1 MIIEKI
7 NENCVS
13 LPSPTGGRQCVNRL
27 HRDVVKLYTSR
38 SWRFAITPDD
48 IEVFNDYY
56 TELKKIVTKMTHTHT
71 MPRTENVHYT
81 FTLMAARKL
90 ELFNINNEMSSIF
103 QHGVD
108 DTFLLRNFTFFR
120 LESKVTRTGD
130 EVIIDYKVVGDGGV

>member
-1 MIIEKI
+1 MVIEKI
-7 NENCVS
+7 NENCVC
-13 LPSPTGGRQCVNRL
+13 LPSPTGGYQCVNRL

-71 MPRTENVHYT
+71 MPRTENVHYS
-81 FTLMAARKL
+81 FTLLFARKL
-90 ELFNINNEMSSIF
+90 GLFNINNEMSSIF
-103 QHGVD
+103 QHGVEQIRK
-108 DTFLLRNFTFFR
+108 RNYTFFR
-120 LESKVTRTGD
+120 LESKVTRTSD

>member
-1 MIIEKI
+1 MIEKI
-7 NENCVS
+7 NDNCVS
-13 LPSPTGGRQCVNRL
+13 LTSPTGGYRCLNGL

-38 SWRFAITPDD
+38 SWRFAITPED

-71 MPRTENVHYT
+71 MPRTENVHYS

-103 QHGVD
+103 QHGIEQI
-108 DTFLLRNFTFFR
+108 LKRNYTFFR
-120 LESKVTRTGD
+120 LKSKVTRTGD
-130 EVIIDYKVVGDGGV
+130 EVTIDYKVVGDGGV